1 MNTKEELVSIIKTWI
16 NKDNEIKNLQTQ
28 LRNKKK
34 ETKLLTDNLIE
45 IMKTNELNCIDIKN
59 GKLIHKTSR
68 TKKPINKQ
76 SLMNI
81 LNNYFNDNEKANQ
94 MSSYIFEN
102 RELVTKDYIHRK
114 INN

>member
-94 MSSYIFEN
+94 MSNYIFEN